1 MTTIDMPSPLTSRE
15 LEVLSRVATGL
26 TNRQVATRLNI
37 AERTVRNHLSA
48 IYRKLDATSRTEA
61 VGVAVRRHWITF

>member
-1 MTTIDMPSPLTSRE
+1 
-15 LEVLSRVATGL
+15 VATGL